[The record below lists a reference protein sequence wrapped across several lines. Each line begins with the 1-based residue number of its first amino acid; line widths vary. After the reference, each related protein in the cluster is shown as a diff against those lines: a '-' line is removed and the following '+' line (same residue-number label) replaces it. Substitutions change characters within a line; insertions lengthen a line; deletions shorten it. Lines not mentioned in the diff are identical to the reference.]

1 MKDVRNSFAQDGSAV
16 ERQVRRMK
24 SFSMLKKVAL
34 SASAFAAK
42 RSSAFFDAAEA
53 VAPRLSFSAG
63 TVAGCFSAVF
73 GITSAP
79 RGADGEPFD
88 KRLSAAAPAALI
100 FPTSASLRAAAASSL
115 PALGLFRAGKANAA
129 DTAKDAAALE
139 LVKRPLVRPQP
150 ALCRRIRPAAAMRN
164 ACGAAFCGFD
174 PARLDVVSVRSM
186 DMESGLRSAEAS
198 FASADAFRR
207 FPRLRDFA
215 HGLKPHVLPVSGV
228 FFPNV
233 GLRSSVGRP
242 GLEVR

>member
-1 MKDVRNSFAQDGSAV
+1 
-16 ERQVRRMK
+16 MK

-53 VAPRLSFSAG
+53 VVPRLSFSAG
-63 TVAGCFSAVF
+63 AVAGCFTAAF
-73 GITSAP
+73 GRISAP
-79 RGADGEPFD
+79 RGAEPFD
-88 KRLSAAAPAALI
+88 KRLPAVPAALI

-115 PALGLFRAGKANAA
+115 PASGLFCAGKANAA
-129 DTAKDAAALE
+129 DSAKDAAAFE

-150 ALCRRIRPAAAMRN
+150 ALCRRIRTAAAMRN

-198 FASADAFRR
+198 FASADAFRC

-215 HGLKPHVLPVSGV
+215 HGLKLHVLPVSGA

>member
-1 MKDVRNSFAQDGSAV
+1 MKDVLNSFAQDGSAV

-53 VAPRLSFSAG
+53 VVPRLSFSAG
-63 TVAGCFSAVF
+63 AVAGRFTAVF

-79 RGADGEPFD
+79 RGAEPFD
-88 KRLSAAAPAALI
+88 KRLPAVPAALI

-115 PALGLFRAGKANAA
+115 PASGLFRTGKTNAA
-129 DTAKDAAALE
+129 DSVKDTAASE

-150 ALCRRIRPAAAMRN
+150 ALCRLIRTAAAMRN

-198 FASADAFRR
+198 LASAGAFRR
-207 FPRLRDFA
+207 FPRLRAFS
-215 HGLKPHVLPVSGV
+215 HGLKLHVLHVSGA

-233 GLRSSVGRP
+233 RLRSSVGRP

>member
-34 SASAFAAK
+34 SASSFAAK
-42 RSSAFFDAAEA
+42 RSSAFFDVVEA

-63 TVAGCFSAVF
+63 AVAGRFPAAF
-73 GITSAP
+73 GRISAP
-79 RGADGEPFD
+79 RGAEPFD
-88 KRLSAAAPAALI
+88 KRLPAVPAALI
-100 FPTSASLRAAAASSL
+100 FPTAASLRAAAASSL
-115 PALGLFRAGKANAA
+115 PASGVFRAGKANVA
-129 DTAKDAAALE
+129 DSAKDAAASE

-150 ALCRRIRPAAAMRN
+150 ALCRLIRTAAAMRN

-198 FASADAFRR
+198 LASADAFRR
-207 FPRLRDFA
+207 FPRLRVFA
-215 HGLKPHVLPVSGV
+215 HGLKLHVLPVSGA

>member
-34 SASAFAAK
+34 SASSFAAK
-42 RSSAFFDAAEA
+42 RSSAFFDVVEA

-63 TVAGCFSAVF
+63 AVAGRFPAAF
-73 GITSAP
+73 GRISAP
-79 RGADGEPFD
+79 RGAEPFD
-88 KRLSAAAPAALI
+88 KRLSAVPAALI
-100 FPTSASLRAAAASSL
+100 FPTAASLRAAAASSL
-115 PALGLFRAGKANAA
+115 PVSGLFRAGKANAA
-129 DTAKDAAALE
+129 DSAKDAAAFE

-150 ALCRRIRPAAAMRN
+150 ALCRRIRTAAAMRN

-174 PARLDVVSVRSM
+174 PARPDVVSVRSM

-198 FASADAFRR
+198 LASADAFRC

-215 HGLKPHVLPVSGV
+215 HGLKPHVLPVSGA

>member
-63 TVAGCFSAVF
+63 AVAGRFPAAF
-73 GITSAP
+73 GRISAP

-88 KRLSAAAPAALI
+88 KRLSAVPAALI
-100 FPTSASLRAAAASSL
+100 FPTAASLRAAAASLL
-115 PALGLFRAGKANAA
+115 PASGLFRTGKANAA
-129 DTAKDAAALE
+129 DSVKDTAASE

-150 ALCRRIRPAAAMRN
+150 ALCRRIRTAAAMRN

-198 FASADAFRR
+198 LASAGAFRC

-215 HGLKPHVLPVSGV
+215 HGLNLHVLPVPGA

>member
-63 TVAGCFSAVF
+63 AVAGRFPAAF
-73 GITSAP
+73 GRISAP

-88 KRLSAAAPAALI
+88 KRLPASAPAALI
-100 FPTSASLRAAAASSL
+100 FPTSASLRAAAASLL
-115 PALGLFRAGKANAA
+115 PASGLFRAGKANAA
-129 DTAKDAAALE
+129 AFE

-150 ALCRRIRPAAAMRN
+150 ALCRRIRTAAAMRN

-198 FASADAFRR
+198 LVSADAFRC
-207 FPRLRDFA
+207 FPRLRAFA
-215 HGLKPHVLPVSGV
+215 YGLKLHVLPVSGA

>member
-1 MKDVRNSFAQDGSAV
+1 
-16 ERQVRRMK
+16 
-24 SFSMLKKVAL
+24 MLKKVAL

-63 TVAGCFSAVF
+63 AVAGRFPAAF
-73 GITSAP
+73 GRISAP

-88 KRLSAAAPAALI
+88 KRLPAVPAALI
-100 FPTSASLRAAAASSL
+100 FPTSVSLRAAAASSL
-115 PALGLFRAGKANAA
+115 PASGLFRAGKANAA
-129 DTAKDAAALE
+129 DSAKDAAALE

-150 ALCRRIRPAAAMRN
+150 ALCRRIRTAAVMRN

-198 FASADAFRR
+198 LASAGAFRR
-207 FPRLRDFA
+207 FPRLRVFA
-215 HGLKPHVLPVSGV
+215 HGLKLHVLPVSGA

>member
-1 MKDVRNSFAQDGSAV
+1 
-16 ERQVRRMK
+16 
-24 SFSMLKKVAL
+24 MLKKVAL
-34 SASAFAAK
+34 SASSFAAK
-42 RSSAFFDAAEA
+42 RSSAFFDVVEA

-63 TVAGCFSAVF
+63 AVAGRFPAAF
-73 GITSAP
+73 GRISAP
-79 RGADGEPFD
+79 RGAEPFD
-88 KRLSAAAPAALI
+88 KRLPAVPAALI
-100 FPTSASLRAAAASSL
+100 FPTAASLRAAAASSL
-115 PALGLFRAGKANAA
+115 PASGVFRAGKANVA
-129 DTAKDAAALE
+129 DSAKDAAASE

-150 ALCRRIRPAAAMRN
+150 ALCRLIRTAAAMRN

-198 FASADAFRR
+198 LASADAFRR
-207 FPRLRDFA
+207 FPRLRVFA
-215 HGLKPHVLPVSGV
+215 HGLKLHVLPVSGA

>member
-1 MKDVRNSFAQDGSAV
+1 MKEIRNPFAQDGSAV

-34 SASAFAAK
+34 SASSFAAK

-53 VAPRLSFSAG
+53 VVPRLSFSAG
-63 TVAGCFSAVF
+63 AVAGRFPAAF
-73 GITSAP
+73 GRISAP
-79 RGADGEPFD
+79 RGAEPFD
-88 KRLSAAAPAALI
+88 KRLSAVPAALI
-100 FPTSASLRAAAASSL
+100 FPTAASLRAAAASSL
-115 PALGLFRAGKANAA
+115 PVSGLFRAGKANAA
-129 DTAKDAAALE
+129 DSAKDAAAFE
-139 LVKRPLVRPQP
+139 LVKRPLVRLQP
-150 ALCRRIRPAAAMRN
+150 ALCRRIRTAAAMRN

-198 FASADAFRR
+198 LASAGAFRR
-207 FPRLRDFA
+207 FPRLRVFA
-215 HGLKPHVLPVSGV
+215 HGLKLHVLPVSGA

>member
-34 SASAFAAK
+34 SASSFAAK

-63 TVAGCFSAVF
+63 AVAGRFPAAF
-73 GITSAP
+73 GRISAP
-79 RGADGEPFD
+79 RGAEPFD
-88 KRLSAAAPAALI
+88 KRLSAVPAALI
-100 FPTSASLRAAAASSL
+100 FPTAASLRAAAASSL
-115 PALGLFRAGKANAA
+115 PVSGLFRAGKANAA
-129 DTAKDAAALE
+129 DSAKDAAAFE

-150 ALCRRIRPAAAMRN
+150 ALCRLIRTAAAMRN

-186 DMESGLRSAEAS
+186 DMESGLRCAEAS
-198 FASADAFRR
+198 LVSADAFRR
-207 FPRLRDFA
+207 FPRLRAFA
-215 HGLKPHVLPVSGV
+215 HGLKLHVLPVSGA

>member
-34 SASAFAAK
+34 SASSFAAK

-63 TVAGCFSAVF
+63 TVAGRFSAAF
-73 GITSAP
+73 GGISAP
-79 RGADGEPFD
+79 RGAEPFD
-88 KRLSAAAPAALI
+88 KRLSAVPAALI
-100 FPTSASLRAAAASSL
+100 FPTAASLRAAAASSL
-115 PALGLFRAGKANAA
+115 PVSGLFRAGKANAA
-129 DTAKDAAALE
+129 DSAKDAAAFE

-150 ALCRRIRPAAAMRN
+150 ALCRLIRTAAAMRN

-198 FASADAFRR
+198 LASAGAFRR

-215 HGLKPHVLPVSGV
+215 HGLKLHVLPVPGA

>member
-34 SASAFAAK
+34 SASSFAAK

-63 TVAGCFSAVF
+63 TVAGRFSAAF
-73 GITSAP
+73 GGISAL

-88 KRLSAAAPAALI
+88 KRLSAVPAALI

-129 DTAKDAAALE
+129 DSAKDAAASE

-150 ALCRRIRPAAAMRN
+150 ALCRRIRTAAAMRN

-186 DMESGLRSAEAS
+186 DMESGLRCAEAT
-198 FASADAFRR
+198 FASAGAFRR
-207 FPRLRDFA
+207 FPRLRAFA
-215 HGLKPHVLPVSGV
+215 YGLNLHVLPVHGA

>member
-34 SASAFAAK
+34 SASSFAAK
-42 RSSAFFDAAEA
+42 RSSAFFDAVEA

-63 TVAGCFSAVF
+63 AVAGRFPAAF
-73 GITSAP
+73 GRISAP
-79 RGADGEPFD
+79 RGAEPFD
-88 KRLSAAAPAALI
+88 KRLSAVPAALI
-100 FPTSASLRAAAASSL
+100 FPTAASLRAAAASSL
-115 PALGLFRAGKANAA
+115 PVSGLFRAGKANAA
-129 DTAKDAAALE
+129 DSAKDAAAFE

-150 ALCRRIRPAAAMRN
+150 ALCRLIRTAAAMRN

-198 FASADAFRR
+198 LASADAFRR
-207 FPRLRDFA
+207 FPRLRVFA
-215 HGLKPHVLPVSGV
+215 HGLKLHVLPVSGA

>member
-63 TVAGCFSAVF
+63 AVAGCFTAAF
-73 GITSAP
+73 GRISAP
-79 RGADGEPFD
+79 RGAEPFD
-88 KRLSAAAPAALI
+88 KRLPASAPAALI
-100 FPTSASLRAAAASSL
+100 FPPAASLRAAAASSL
-115 PALGLFRAGKANAA
+115 PASGLFRTGKANAA
-129 DTAKDAAALE
+129 DSAKDAAAFE
-139 LVKRPLVRPQP
+139 LVKRPLVRHQP
-150 ALCRRIRPAAAMRN
+150 ALCRLIRTAAVMRN

-198 FASADAFRR
+198 LASADAFRC

-215 HGLKPHVLPVSGV
+215 HGLKLHVLPVPGA

>member
-34 SASAFAAK
+34 SASSFAAK
-42 RSSAFFDAAEA
+42 RSSAFFDVVEA

-63 TVAGCFSAVF
+63 AVAGRFPAAF
-73 GITSAP
+73 GRISAP
-79 RGADGEPFD
+79 RGAEPFD
-88 KRLSAAAPAALI
+88 KRLPAVPAALI
-100 FPTSASLRAAAASSL
+100 FPTAASLRAAAASSL
-115 PALGLFRAGKANAA
+115 PASGVFRAGKANAA
-129 DTAKDAAALE
+129 DSAKDAAASE

-150 ALCRRIRPAAAMRN
+150 ALCRLIRTAAAMRN

-207 FPRLRDFA
+207 FPRLRAFA
-215 HGLKPHVLPVSGV
+215 YGLNLHVLPVPGA

>member
-53 VAPRLSFSAG
+53 VAPCLSFSAG
-63 TVAGCFSAVF
+63 AVAGRFSAAF
-73 GITSAP
+73 GRISAP

-88 KRLSAAAPAALI
+88 KRLPAVPAALI
-100 FPTSASLRAAAASSL
+100 FPPAASLRAAAASSL
-115 PALGLFRAGKANAA
+115 PASGLFRTGKANAA
-129 DTAKDAAALE
+129 DSAKDAAALE
-139 LVKRPLVRPQP
+139 PVKRPLVRPQP
-150 ALCRRIRPAAAMRN
+150 ALCRRIRTAAAMRN

-198 FASADAFRR
+198 FASADAFRC

-215 HGLKPHVLPVSGV
+215 HGLKLHVLPVSGA

>member
-1 MKDVRNSFAQDGSAV
+1 MKEIRNPFAQDGSAV

-53 VAPRLSFSAG
+53 VVPRLSFSAG
-63 TVAGCFSAVF
+63 AVAGCFTAAF
-73 GITSAP
+73 GRISAP
-79 RGADGEPFD
+79 RGAEPFD
-88 KRLSAAAPAALI
+88 KRLPAVPAALI

-115 PALGLFRAGKANAA
+115 PASGLFCAGKANAA
-129 DTAKDAAALE
+129 DSAKDAAAFE

-150 ALCRRIRPAAAMRN
+150 ALCRRIRTAAAMRN

-198 FASADAFRR
+198 FASADAFRC

-215 HGLKPHVLPVSGV
+215 HGLKLHVLPVSGA

>member
-34 SASAFAAK
+34 SASSFAAK
-42 RSSAFFDAAEA
+42 RSSAFFDAVEA

-63 TVAGCFSAVF
+63 AVAGRFPAAF
-73 GITSAP
+73 GRISAP
-79 RGADGEPFD
+79 RGAEPFD
-88 KRLSAAAPAALI
+88 KRLSAVPAALI
-100 FPTSASLRAAAASSL
+100 FPTAASLRAAAASSL
-115 PALGLFRAGKANAA
+115 PVSGLFRAGKANAA
-129 DTAKDAAALE
+129 DSAKDAAAFE

-150 ALCRRIRPAAAMRN
+150 ALCRRIRTAAAMRN

-198 FASADAFRR
+198 LASADAFRC

-215 HGLKPHVLPVSGV
+215 HGLKLHVLPVPGA